1 MPVVKAKLDC
11 IAVPKQLAEEVFP
24 KTNAVFIKIYIH
36 ILMLLANRE
45 SIDFGKIADELQ
57 LLESDVMQAVRY
69 WENIGAIEVLDGAAE
84 EKAEPEY
91 QGNSEADEPKEYE
104 LSEITRSAENNKK
117 LSEMLQLA
125 EEVLGRTLST
135 AEMKSLYW
143 FYDSLGFSPE
153 VILMLLEYCVSI
165 GKKSMSYIERVAS
178 GWHKRGIN
186 SIEAVEKFLRE
197 DEMKK
202 NYMNNLKNLFGIR
215 DRNLTGIE
223 EDYLSKWH
231 DKLDMSEEMIALAYE
246 YCVLRINKISFP
258 YMDKIIQEWDKKNI
272 RTIDAAEKSNVEF
285 QKNKELLHSEN
296 TNFDLLSDDSG
307 SDELER
313 LTWDKTENR

>member
-1 MPVVKAKLDC
+1 MPIVKAKLDC
-11 IAVPKQLAEEVFP
+11 IAIPKQLAEEVFP

-36 ILMLLANRE
+36 ILMLLANGK
-45 SIDFGKIADELQ
+45 SISFASIADELQ

-69 WENIGAIEVLDGAAE
+69 WENVGAIEVSDND
-84 EKAEPEY
+84 EPEVKSVPEN
-91 QGNSEADEPKEYE
+91 NSEDNPGEYE
-104 LSEITRSAENNKK
+104 LSDITKNVEGNKK

-125 EEVLGRTLST
+125 EEVLGKTLST
-135 AEMKSLYW
+135 AEIKSLYW
-143 FYDSLGFSPE
+143 FYDSLNFPPE

-165 GKKSMSYIERVAS
+165 GKKSMSYIERVGSA
-178 GWHKRGIN
+178 WHKKGIN
-186 SIEAVEKFLRE
+186 TIDGVERFLRE

-231 DKLDMSEEMIALAYE
+231 DSLNMSEEMIALAYE

-258 YMDKIIQEWDKKNI
+258 YMDRIISDWNDKGI
-272 RTIDAAEKSNVEF
+272 HTIDVAEKSNAEF
-285 QKNKELLHSEN
+285 QKNKEHFSPGNGE
-296 TNFDLLSDDSG
+296 FDLLKNDSDL
-307 SDELER
+307 DELEK
-313 LTWDKTENR
+313 LSWDKTENR